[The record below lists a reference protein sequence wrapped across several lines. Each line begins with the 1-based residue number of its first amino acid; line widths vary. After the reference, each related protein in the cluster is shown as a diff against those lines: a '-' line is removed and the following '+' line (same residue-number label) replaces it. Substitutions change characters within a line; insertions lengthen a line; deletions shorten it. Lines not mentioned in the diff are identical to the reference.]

1 MAVQDEADTI
11 KFSTILFIAL
21 GLLLPLW
28 PITLPLFFWLAWRS
42 YRRGGPADISLY
54 ELQKAKAL
62 LDSGGITQG
71 EYDALKARARSL
83 SE

>member
-1 MAVQDEADTI
+1 MAKQSEADTI
-11 KFSTILFIAL
+11 KFSTVLFIAI

-42 YRRGGPADISLY
+42 YRKGGPADVSLY

-62 LDSGGITQG
+62 LDSGGINQA
-71 EYDALKARARSL
+71 EYDALKARATSL
-83 SE
+83 G

>member
-1 MAVQDEADTI
+1 MAAQEEADTV
-11 KFSTILFIAL
+11 KFSTLLYIAI

-28 PITLPLFFWLAWRS
+28 PITLPLFFWLAYRT
-42 YRRGGPADISLY
+42 YRRGGPARVSLY

-71 EYDALKARARSL
+71 EYDAIKARASSL
-83 SE
+83 TD